1 MPTRTHMRHQASIFP
16 QTLPP
21 ALYDIFLAHP
31 EVQRDAGFEHIDSP
45 PDSLGGLFGPTP
57 QREIRENHRVAVTP
71 YAGEAPG
78 HAQLLTKRNNC
89 KTLDA
94 AFLSGFVE
102 RRFNAWPGGTS
113 AIPCRYARGQ
123 AAKGE
128 FKTMKVDLLHAEA
141 AGDLSAGV
149 SGKHHV
155 VVTSD
160 MIEELEENT
169 LRGHGT
175 IARRGELIA
184 TTCGVVE
191 RTNKL
196 ICVRPVV
203 QSRYVSPLV
212 AWALSLI

>member
-1 MPTRTHMRHQASIFP
+1 MPVSSTSIPRPIASAASLVRRLSEKLGRTIGWLLPRTQERHLA
-16 QTLPP
+16 TLSFSRKET
-21 ALYDIFLAHP
+21 IV
-31 EVQRDAGFEHIDSP
+31 E
-45 PDSLGGLFGPTP
+45 
-57 QREIRENHRVAVTP
+57 
-71 YAGEAPG
+71 
-78 HAQLLTKRNNC
+78 
-89 KTLDA
+89 TLDA